1 MSFNLGTGETMRVL
15 ISGASGLVGTEVHRQ
30 LKDAGHEP
38 IKLVRRKAKASDEIS
53 WNPDRLELDP
63 EVMESIDAV
72 VNLAGATTGRIPWTK
87 NYKKQIVDSRIN
99 STKTLVAAINSANN
113 PPKVLVSGSASGFY
127 GEGGSAW
134 LSETSPKGEGFL
146 SDLANN
152 WEIEA
157 SKARTRVVLVRTTLV
172 MSRRLGALGKLLPII
187 KLGIGGA
194 LGSGKQFWAW
204 INLVDEA
211 AAIIHLINTS
221 SAQGPYNLTA
231 PEPATCEQ
239 MIHALG
245 KKLGRPTWLRVP
257 AFAMRMLIGEA
268 AQELLLVSQKMTAT
282 KLLGSGFRFKYP
294 DLDSSVHWVVSKD

>member
-1 MSFNLGTGETMRVL
+1 MRVL
-15 ISGASGLVGTEVHRQ
+15 ISGASGLVGTEVYRQ

-53 WNPDRLELDP
+53 WNPARLELDP

-221 SAQGPYNLTA
+221 STEGPYNLTA

>member
-15 ISGASGLVGTEVHRQ
+15 ISGASGLVGTEVYRQ

-53 WNPDRLELDP
+53 WNPARLVLDP

-99 STKTLVAAINSANN
+99 STKTLVAAINSAKN

-221 SAQGPYNLTA
+221 SAEGPYNLTA

-257 AFAMRMLIGEA
+257 AFAMRLLIGEA

>member
-1 MSFNLGTGETMRVL
+1 MRVL
-15 ISGASGLVGTEVHRQ
+15 ISGAGGLVGTEVYRQ
-30 LKDAGHEP
+30 LKDAGHVP

-53 WNPDRLELDP
+53 WSPARLELDP

-87 NYKKQIVDSRIN
+87 NYKKQIVYSRIN
-99 STKTLVAAINSANN
+99 STKTLVAAINSAKN
-113 PPKVLVSGSASGFY
+113 PPEVLVSGSASGFY

-146 SDLANN
+146 SDLANS

-221 SAQGPYNLTA
+221 SAEGPYNLTA
-231 PEPATCEQ
+231 PEPANCEQ

-245 KKLGRPTWLRVP
+245 KQLGRPTWFRVP
-257 AFAMRMLIGEA
+257 AFAMRILIGEA

-282 KLLGSGFRFKYP
+282 KLLTSGFRFKYP
-294 DLDSSVHWVVSKD
+294 DLDSSVRWVVSKD

>member
-1 MSFNLGTGETMRVL
+1 MRVL
-15 ISGASGLVGTEVHRQ
+15 ISGASGLVGTEVYRQ
-30 LKDAGHEP
+30 LKDAGHVP

-53 WNPDRLELDP
+53 WSPARLELDP

-99 STKTLVAAINSANN
+99 STKTLVAAINSAKN
-113 PPKVLVSGSASGFY
+113 PPEVLVSGSASGFY

-146 SDLANN
+146 SDLANS

-221 SAQGPYNLTA
+221 SAEGPYNLTA

-245 KKLGRPTWLRVP
+245 KQLGRPTWFRVP
-257 AFAMRMLIGEA
+257 AFAMRILIGEA